1 MARRDNRFNN
11 EKNFGV
17 IVGGG
22 IIIIGIIAFII
33 SYALY
38 SNSLQKNSKTVIDNT
53 LVSKNNSVNMIDS
66 NIEDASSSIGKSI
79 NEVENTEGNK
89 MAVNTSNIDKNTE
102 SNNESK
108 NVENVTEENASK
120 NSENSDTNSNDTKVE
135 EPKKDP
141 SFAFP
146 VSGEI
151 LKEYSKDTLIYSE
164 TLEEWTTHLGI
175 DFKANKT
182 EVVKASADGIVK
194 SIKNDPRYGL
204 TIVIEHD
211 NGFESVYASLLSSEF
226 VTVGEEVKKGDSIG
240 TVGNTATFEIAD
252 ETHLHFEIK
261 QNGQSVD
268 PSIYLK

>member
-108 NVENVTEENASK
+108 NVENVTQENASK
-120 NSENSDTNSNDTKVE
+120 NSKNSDTNSNDTKVE

-194 SIKNDPRYGL
+194 SIKNDPRYGI
-204 TIVIEHD
+204 TVVVEHV
-211 NGFESVYASLLSSEF
+211 NGFKTIYSNLLTAEF
-226 VTVGEEVKKGDSIG
+226 VNEEETVKKGQTLG

-252 ETHLHFEIK
+252 APHLHFEIQK
-261 QNGQSVD
+261 NGISLD
-268 PSIYLK
+268 PTLYLK

>member
-1 MARRDNRFNN
+1 MARRNNSFNS
-11 EKNFGV
+11 EKNIGV
-17 IVGGG
+17 MLGGG
-22 IIIIGIIAFII
+22 IIIVGIIAFII
-33 SYALY
+33 SYVLY
-38 SNSLQKNSKTVIDNT
+38 SNSIRKDSKTLIDNT
-53 LVSKNNSVNMIDS
+53 LVSKNNSVNMIET
-66 NIEDASSSIGKSI
+66 NVEEASSSIGKSI
-79 NEVENTEGNK
+79 NEVENSESNK
-89 MAVNTSNIDKNTE
+89 VAVNTSNIEKNEETKNENLENKSAENKETE
-102 SNNESK
+102 NVLEEPEN
-108 NVENVTEENASK
+108 NVEET
-120 NSENSDTNSNDTKVE
+120 
-135 EPKKDP
+135 KKDP
-141 SFAFP
+141 SFTFP

-151 LKEYSKDTLIYSE
+151 LKEYSKDTLVYSE

-182 EVVKASADGIVK
+182 EVVKAAADGIVK

-226 VTVGEEVKKGDSIG
+226 VTVGEEVKQGGSIG